1 MEKEEA
7 RSICVYQKTMKNIKL
22 IFSDLINLCKKR
34 EMMLHSVKKKLAK
47 EIISRT
53 QTSINCPSF
62 KYVNVTITWTG
73 NQKNPNDQEKP
84 QDTYE
89 TTEIL
94 VYDHTPIKD

>member
-34 EMMLHSVKKKLAK
+34 EMMLHSVKK
-47 EIISRT
+47 EIGKRDHFQDTNIH
-53 QTSINCPSF
+53 QLPQFQICKCYN
-62 KYVNVTITWTG
+62 YVEG
-73 NQKNPNDQEKP
+73 NQKNLNDQEKP